1 MVGKLMERWWRDGWI
16 LVEGWWNGGERWWNS
31 DEMVVETVEEKRIYI
46 YLKKKKQ
53 KT

>member
-16 LVEGWWNGGERWWNS
+16 LVEGWWNCVERWWNS

-46 YLKKKKQ
+46 YLKRKRK
-53 KT
+53 